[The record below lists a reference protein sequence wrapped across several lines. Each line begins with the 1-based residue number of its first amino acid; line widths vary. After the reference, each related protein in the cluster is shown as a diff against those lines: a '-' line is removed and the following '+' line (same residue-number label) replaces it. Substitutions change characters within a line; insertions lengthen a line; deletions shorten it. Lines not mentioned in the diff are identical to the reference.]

1 MGLRR
6 ASQGQATA
14 QTHSTITRPPAG
26 DAIVRC
32 TIIRIELLII
42 CPFGFGDREPLAS
55 TIVDD
60 GRRHQARWS
69 RPATVVGPVC
79 VEAAVGAAVAEG

>member
-1 MGLRR
+1 VRLRR

-26 DAIVRC
+26 DAIARR

-42 CPFGFGDREPLAS
+42 YPFGFGDREPPAS

-60 GRRHQARWS
+60 GRPQARWS
-69 RPATVVGPVC
+69 QPVTVVGPVC